1 MREELEV
8 AISSNETRSEIHR
21 VLMSAAS
28 KLWVAVWDS
37 CSLQV
42 TLRGSESFELLHAKD
57 CADSMSD
64 QITPRGQTV
73 ELNSLVV
80 LEHEAAGLSP
90 FAYSARIMECCVVP

>member
-1 MREELEV
+1 MREELEA
-8 AISSNETRSEIHR
+8 AISSNETRSEIHQ
-21 VLMSAAS
+21 VLMSAAT

-64 QITPRGQTV
+64 QITHRATTNEVAAEDETDDANTTQQVTV
-73 ELNSLVV
+73 DKDIYES
-80 LEHEAAGLSP
+80 ET
-90 FAYSARIMECCVVP
+90 I